1 MKPTLYWKIIIV
13 LVYFVYYLFDF
24 DSKIF
29 LFLFVS
35 VTFLMLFILFFYRK
49 ITFLRLLVP
58 VKKINL
64 LFVLMVLIIIY
75 GSSKFIEFTEKKHEI
90 DKQFFTKEDYQNLV
104 LYRFGY
110 TFYGKGKILNVLYP
124 GMYLTEFYVTK
135 VVPYKKNQNP
145 LPINEDIYK
154 NRTIITALSLPKK
167 NLEQNCQIE
176 VIFYG
181 KRFFYPLEPK
191 NDFFVYLIKN
201 QAQYFFKMEEKN
213 LLNVDCNN
221 SAKFEYKHE
230 IIDIVKSKITTENAQ
245 NLILGLVLGNS
256 NWMNKEDKN
265 SIKKLGLLHLFAASG
280 LHLGILFFVMYYPL
294 SKIWGKKHILSFI
307 IPLPFLLL
315 YVWLLNFPF
324 TLIRAYIFIIIIA
337 LLLIVKR
344 KLLVYDLLLNT
355 LLIMIMVFPKNV
367 VNLSTIMSFLAVGGI
382 LLVLKDLNSIFIYEN
397 LFPKY
402 NYKENIKYYLYKFI
416 MIQFLITFSASLFLQ
431 PLLFFVFKGY
441 PILSPIYNM
450 IYVPIM
456 SIFLPVIFVVILSTM
471 LLKSFSFF
479 DFLINFVWKIIDYF
493 IIFIM
498 KTIHILSNFSLWI
511 DFKNALNLG
520 FIISILLVLTV
531 QLLINFYKK
540 NKILENQFRN
550 YFFIVYGIYIISL
563 LIIYGLSFFK

>member
-1 MKPTLYWKIIIV
+1 MKPTVYWKIIIV
-13 LVYFVYYLFDF
+13 LVYFIYYLFNF

-29 LFLFVS
+29 LFLFIS
-35 VTFLMLFILFFYRK
+35 VIVLILLILLFYRK

-58 VKKINL
+58 VKKINFLYVL
-64 LFVLMVLIIIY
+64 LVLIIIY
-75 GSSKFIEFTEKKHEI
+75 SSSKFFEFTEKKQEV
-90 DKQFFTKEDYQNLV
+90 DKQYFTKEDYQNLV

-110 TFYGKGKILNVLYP
+110 TLYGKGKILNVLYP

-145 LPINEDIYK
+145 LPIREDIK
-154 NRTIITALSLPKK
+154 NKAIITALSLPKK
-167 NLEQNCQIE
+167 DLEQDCQIE
-176 VIFYG
+176 VFFYG
-181 KRFFYPLEPK
+181 KRFFFPLESK

-201 QAQYFFKMEEKN
+201 QAQYFFKIEEKN

-221 SAKFEYKHE
+221 SKKFEYKHE
-230 IIDIVKSKITTENAQ
+230 IIDIVKSKISTENAQ
-245 NLILGLVLGNS
+245 NLILGLVFGNA
-256 NWMNKEDKN
+256 NWMHKEDKN

-294 SKIWGKKHILSFI
+294 SKIWGKKHILSYI

-315 YVWLLNFPF
+315 YLWLLNFPF
-324 TLIRAYIFIIIIA
+324 TLIRAYIFILTIT

-355 LLIMIMVFPKNV
+355 LLIMIMIFPKNV
-367 VNLSTIMSFLAVGGI
+367 VNLSTTMSFLAVGGI
-382 LLVLKDLNSIFIYEN
+382 LLIFRDLNSIFIYEN
-397 LFPKY
+397 KYPKY

-456 SIFLPVIFVVILSTM
+456 SIFLPVIFIVIISTM

-479 DFLINFVWKIIDYF
+479 DILLNFVWKIIDYF
-493 IIFIM
+493 IIFII

-511 DFKNALNLG
+511 DFKNSLNLG
-520 FIISILLVLTV
+520 FIISILLVLAV
-531 QLLINFYKK
+531 LLLLSFYKK
-540 NKILENQFRN
+540 NRIIENQFRN

-563 LIIYGLSFFK
+563 FIIYGLSFFK